1 MLSTEILGC
10 TTGMRFSSMNSAP
23 SCAFDDGV
31 NHCIPERDNA
41 VFTAEILPSRL
52 IIFTP
57 NVGVD

>member
-1 MLSTEILGC
+1 
-10 TTGMRFSSMNSAP
+10 MRFFSMNSVP

-31 NHCIPERDNA
+31 NHCIPALGNA
-41 VFTAEILPSRL
+41 AFIAGILPNRL